1 MDFDFQFDGQ
11 SFVWDTEK
19 AEANRKKH
27 GITFEQASLVFFDP
41 FAVYEDA
48 TESGEQ
54 RESVIGLS
62 GDSGLLFVVH
72 LMRAD
77 NIIRII
83 SAREV
88 TRKERFHYEDHA

>member
-1 MDFDFQFDGQ
+1 LFGIF
-11 SFVWDTEK
+11 K
-19 AEANRKKH
+19 KPKPIKKKH

-48 TESGEQ
+48 TEDHER
-54 RESVIGLS
+54 RESAIGRS

-72 LMRAD
+72 LMRTD

-88 TRKERFHYEDHA
+88 TRKERKHYEDHVGTA